1 MTRKAVPTQA
11 MKAYGGVEVQ
21 PTHSSPWHWM
31 QVCSEPHAPVALS
44 PTPIKQETGLASE
57 PVWAF
62 WRGDNFN
69 NNNNNYYYYY
79 YYYNNSVLQCTLQC
93 YVLQSRSTALQC
105 YVLQSR
111 STALQCYVLQS
122 RSTALQTPI
131 TVAISEVA
139 DPSGRAVCGYGY
151 IGAKTDTTQQSGQ
164 TPDKEAEIKKKLY
177 VLPTQGIYM
186 FCMDHKTKIY

>member
-1 MTRKAVPTQA
+1 MGFNSAFKGLKV
-11 MKAYGGVEVQ
+11 
-21 PTHSSPWHWM
+21 
-31 QVCSEPHAPVALS
+31 
-44 PTPIKQETGLASE
+44 KQETGLASE

-164 TPDKEAEIKKKLY
+164 TPDKEVEIKKNS
-177 VLPTQGIYM
+177 T
-186 FCMDHKTKIY
+186 FCRHRVFTCFVWITEQKFIRRQNTYHSSL